1 MHSLLLAFFVLSA
14 GVARCVNLAD
24 YSSPLDGAVKIK
36 MPNSNE
42 DMIVHGCLLIGKS
55 YFCRAALING
65 AKQKDAKELTLTLP
79 SNSAVTLLYFIRWVY
94 NDNVLPVRGDL
105 FPSHASRRVTWP
117 DLVDLWIFADEM
129 GTPKLQNHAVDILVR
144 KANSFLDLLNG
155 TKEEVDHILTVYNKL
170 WPAVY
175 QAQGQPALGA
185 AAKPLRTL
193 MLDWFANPLVSNS
206 RLCLTMSFSSLLWP
220 PLPVSSFPGYVSSIR
235 EAWIAVLPRSVS
247 RGRGSWY
254 Y

>member
-1 MHSLLLAFFVLSA
+1 
-14 GVARCVNLAD
+14 
-24 YSSPLDGAVKIK
+24 
-36 MPNSNE
+36 MPDSNE
-42 DMIVHGCLLIGKS
+42 DMVVHGCLLIGKS
-55 YFCRAALING
+55 SFCRAALIND
-65 AKQKDAKELTLTLP
+65 AKKDAKELTLTLP

-94 NDNVLPVRGDL
+94 NDTVLPVRGDL
-105 FPSHASRRVTWP
+105 CPNHASRRVTWP
-117 DLVDLWIFADEM
+117 DLVDLWVFAGEM

-170 WPAVY
+170 WPSIY
-175 QAQGQPALGA
+175 QAQPGLGE

-206 RLCLTMSFSSLLWP
+206 RLCLSMSFSFLLCP
-220 PLPVSSFPGYVSSIR
+220 PLPVSTFPGYVSSIR
-235 EAWIAVLPRSVS
+235 EAWLAVLPRSVS

-254 Y
+254 YS